1 MKWIDTENNNQVNAF
16 SIKFWEKLHSD
27 LKNGQFWTEKIKECR
42 NDYILRLTIAI
53 DKLPLPA
60 AFRESVLSL
69 RAIIRQKRKLKEPI
83 DRELKLLY
91 WLAAIDSFSIPYS
104 YFLRQ
109 PGYNVVESIPGK
121 IIKSLP
127 FSYNNLGY
135 NKLNLLNKTD
145 IKWIVE
151 LWGEPQAHST
161 LNEIH
166 NDTWHKYEII
176 LLEKQKK
183 EDEAFFA
190 KLRKC

>member
-1 MKWIDTENNNQVNAF
+1 MKWIDTENDNQVSTF
-16 SIKFWEKLHSD
+16 SNKFWEKLHSD
-27 LKNGQFWTEKIKECR
+27 LKNGQFWTEKIKEYR
-42 NDYILRLTIAI
+42 NDYIIRLTIAI
-53 DKLPLPA
+53 NKLPLPA

-83 DRELKLLY
+83 DCELKLLY

-109 PGYNVVESIPGK
+109 PGYNVIESIPGK

-145 IKWIVE
+145 IKWLVE
-151 LWGEPQAHST
+151 IWGEPQSHST

-166 NDTWHKYEII
+166 NDIWHKYELI
-176 LLEKQKK
+176 LLERQKK
-183 EDEAFFA
+183 EDKAFFA
-190 KLRKC
+190 NLRKC